1 MSALTVHPIDRDGQ
15 PVGVVWLLYTQ
26 HSVRAVL
33 RVGARVAEA
42 TGPLWLTPGLGETR
56 ALQQAAEALPLN
68 IGEPCDAD
76 ALASALVVVL
86 FRRALR
92 PPAHADDARPAHRW
106 RKGWAGYLRAAGFNV
121 WREF

>member
-42 TGPLWLTPGLGETR
+42 SAPLWLTPGLGETR
-56 ALQQAAEALPLN
+56 ALQQAAEALPVT
-68 IGEPCDAD
+68 ISDTPAEA
-76 ALASALVVVL
+76 AASLAIVRL
-86 FRRALR
+86 RQALR